1 MKLSEYQGEA
11 ALDVLADLI
20 EPAGEIM
27 SDKEIGDVFKKN
39 RFKAIGL
46 AIKNHKKAVI
56 QIMATMDGVPVD
68 EYKCNVFT
76 LPVKILELLNELS
89 SQQGNSL
96 SILFI
101 CHDISLVQQFCD
113 RVLVMYHGGI
123 VEEGTPDEVIQHPRN
138 AYTQRLI
145 DSVL

>member
-11 ALDVLADLI
+11 ALEILADLI

-27 SDKEIGDVFKKN
+27 SDKEIGEVFKKN

-46 AIKNHKKAVI
+46 AIKNHKKAVM

-76 LPVKILELLNELS
+76 LPVKILELLNDSELIRLFTYQGQTGDANS
-89 SQQGNSL
+89 SGSASEN
-96 SILFI
+96 I
-101 CHDISLVQQFCD
+101 
-113 RVLVMYHGGI
+113 
-123 VEEGTPDEVIQHPRN
+123 EE
-138 AYTQRLI
+138 
-145 DSVL
+145 

>member
-11 ALDVLADLI
+11 ALDILADLI

-46 AIKNHKKAVI
+46 AIKNHKKAVM

-76 LPVKILELLNELS
+76 LPVKILELLNDSELIRLFTYQGQTGDANS
-89 SQQGNSL
+89 SGSASENT
-96 SILFI
+96 
-101 CHDISLVQQFCD
+101 
-113 RVLVMYHGGI
+113 G
-123 VEEGTPDEVIQHPRN
+123 E
-138 AYTQRLI
+138 
-145 DSVL
+145 

>member
-11 ALDVLADLI
+11 ALDLLADLI

-27 SDKEIGDVFKKN
+27 SDKEIGEVFKKN

-68 EYKCNVFT
+68 EYKCNVFS
-76 LPVKILELLNELS
+76 LPVKILEILNDPEMIQLFQYQGQTGDAKS
-89 SQQGNSL
+89 SGSASENT
-96 SILFI
+96 
-101 CHDISLVQQFCD
+101 
-113 RVLVMYHGGI
+113 
-123 VEEGTPDEVIQHPRN
+123 EE
-138 AYTQRLI
+138 
-145 DSVL
+145 

>member
-11 ALDVLADLI
+11 ALDILADLI

-46 AIKNHKKAVI
+46 AIKNHKKAVM

-76 LPVKILELLNELS
+76 LPVKILELLNDSELIRLFTYQGRTGDANS
-89 SQQGNSL
+89 SGSASENT
-96 SILFI
+96 
-101 CHDISLVQQFCD
+101 
-113 RVLVMYHGGI
+113 
-123 VEEGTPDEVIQHPRN
+123 EE
-138 AYTQRLI
+138 
-145 DSVL
+145 